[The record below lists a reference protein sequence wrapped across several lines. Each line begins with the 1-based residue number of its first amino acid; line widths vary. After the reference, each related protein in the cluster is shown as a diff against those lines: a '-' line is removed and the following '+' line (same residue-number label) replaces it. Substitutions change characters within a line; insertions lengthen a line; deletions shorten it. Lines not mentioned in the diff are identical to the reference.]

1 MDFWSNMKTD
11 KQIDFNLYLITDR
24 NQSGGM
30 RLIDVVE
37 EALKGGVRGVQLRE
51 KDLSSR
57 ELYELAYDMRKLT
70 TNYGAKLMINDRV
83 DIALAVDADGVH
95 LGLNSMP
102 IHRVRKLLGNNKLI
116 GLSCHNQV
124 NALMAQEN
132 GADFI
137 TFGPV
142 YYTPSKANYGLPVG
156 IEKLDTVTHMLKIP
170 VFALG
175 GINQE
180 NIHEVVAAGTA
191 GISLVS
197 AIIASDDPR
206 RVAEAMIAMLPPFR
220 SRET

>member
-1 MDFWSNMKTD
+1 MNPEKHV
-11 KQIDFNLYLITDR
+11 DFNLYLITDR
-24 NQSGGM
+24 HQTGSL
-30 RLIDVVE
+30 RLLDVVE
-37 EALKGGVRGVQLRE
+37 DALKGGVRGVQLRE

-57 ELYELAYDMRKLT
+57 ELYELAYDLRKLT
-70 TNYGAKLMINDRV
+70 AQYAARLIINDRV

-95 LGLNSMP
+95 LGLNSLP
-102 IHRVRKLLGNNKLI
+102 IHRARRLLGSSRLI

-142 YYTPSKANYGLPVG
+142 YYTPSKANYGKPVG
-156 IEKLDTVTHMLKIP
+156 VDNLEIVTHLLNIP

-175 GINQE
+175 GIKKE
-180 NIHEVVAAGTA
+180 NIREVIAAGAT

-197 AIIASDDPR
+197 AIIAADNPGKEA
-206 RVAEAMIAMLPPFR
+206 AEMIAMLPPLR

>member
-1 MDFWSNMKTD
+1 MNPG
-11 KQIDFNLYLITDR
+11 KQVDFNLYLITDR
-24 NQSGGM
+24 KQTGGL
-30 RLIDVVE
+30 RLMDVVE

-57 ELYELAYDMRKLT
+57 ELYELAYDLRKLT
-70 TNYGAKLMINDRV
+70 EKFSARLIINDRV

-95 LGLNSMP
+95 LGMNSLP
-102 IHRVRKLLGNNKLI
+102 IYRARKILGGNRLI
-116 GLSCHNQV
+116 GISCHNQV
-124 NALMAQEN
+124 NALMAQES

-142 YYTPSKANYGLPVG
+142 YYTPSKANYGKPVG
-156 IEKLDTVTHMLKIP
+156 IDSLETVTSLLEIP

-175 GINQE
+175 GIKKE
-180 NIHEVVAAGTA
+180 NIHEVIAAGAA

-197 AIIASDDPR
+197 AIIASDDPGK
-206 RVAEAMIAMLPPFR
+206 EAAGMIAMLPPLR

>member
-1 MDFWSNMKTD
+1 MSPD
-11 KQIDFNLYLITDR
+11 KHVDFNLYLITDR

-30 RLIDVVE
+30 RLIDIVE
-37 EALKGGVRGVQLRE
+37 EALKGGVRAVQLRE

-70 TNYGAKLMINDRV
+70 AKYAAKLIINDRV
-83 DIALAVDADGVH
+83 DIALAVEADGVH
-95 LGLNSMP
+95 LGLNCMP

-124 NALMAQEN
+124 NAIMAQEN

-137 TFGPV
+137 TFGPI

-156 IEKLDTVTHMLKIP
+156 IERLDTVTHLLGIP

-175 GINQE
+175 GIKRE
-180 NIHEVVAAGTA
+180 NIPEVIAAGAA
-191 GISLVS
+191 GIALVS

-206 RVAEAMIAMLPPFR
+206 SEAEAMISMLPPPP

>member
-1 MDFWSNMKTD
+1 MNPD
-11 KQIDFNLYLITDR
+11 KIVDFNLYLITDR
-24 NQSGGM
+24 HQTGSL
-30 RLIDVVE
+30 RLLDVVE
-37 EALKGGVRGVQLRE
+37 DALKGGVRGVQLRE

-70 TNYGAKLMINDRV
+70 SRYGAKLLINDRV

-102 IHRVRKLLGNNKLI
+102 IHRARKLLGASRTI

-124 NALMAQEN
+124 NAIMAQEK

-142 YYTPSKANYGLPVG
+142 YYTASKANYGKPVG
-156 IEKLDTVTHMLKIP
+156 VEKLEVVAHLLEIP

-175 GINQE
+175 GIKQE
-180 NIHEVVAAGTA
+180 NIHEVTAAGAA
-191 GISLVS
+191 GIALVS
-197 AIIASDDPR
+197 AIIASDDPLK
-206 RVAEAMIAMLPPFR
+206 AAKSMIELLPHLP
-220 SRET
+220 SRAP

>member
-1 MDFWSNMKTD
+1 MALESK
-11 KQIDFNLYLITDR
+11 IDFNLYLITDR
-24 NQSGGM
+24 NQTGNV

-37 EALKGGVRGVQLRE
+37 DALKGGVKGIQLRE

-57 ELYELAYDMRKLT
+57 ELYELAYDLRKLT
-70 TNYGAKLMINDRV
+70 AKYDAQLIINDRI
-83 DIALAVDADGVH
+83 DIALAVEADGVH

-102 IHRVRKLLGNNKLI
+102 IHRVRKLLGSSRLI
-116 GLSCHNQV
+116 GVSCHNQI
-124 NALMAQEN
+124 NAIMAQEN

-142 YYTPSKANYGLPVG
+142 YFTPSKANYGKPVG
-156 IEKLDTVTHMLKIP
+156 IEKLEIVSHLLEIP

-175 GINQE
+175 GIKKD
-180 NIHEVVAAGTA
+180 NISEVVAAGAT

-197 AIIASDDPR
+197 AIIASDDPKSEA
-206 RVAEAMIAMLPPFR
+206 AEMISMLPPLR